1 MRDYKIVVCLN
12 IVSEHSEISIVIPVY
27 RAERI
32 IDELCKRLK
41 QHVSQISEHYEII
54 LIDDCSPDNSWN
66 KISEK
71 ANKDKRIKGYQLS
84 RNFGQHHA
92 ITAGLDQCNGK
103 WIVVMDC
110 DLQDRPEEI
119 VRLHKKAQEG
129 FDIVLS
135 ARKRRKDGFFKR
147 ITSKLFYLFL
157 SALSGL
163 KFNGEIGN
171 FGIYSSQVIEEAKQI
186 REPFR
191 FFVSTIKWLG
201 FKTTSIDV
209 EHDFRFEGKSS
220 YNYKKLFSLAANIII
235 SYSNKPLKILIYI
248 GFTFSIGA
256 IFFIAYNIF
265 LKLTGEITE
274 LGYTSLISSIWLLSG
289 IIIAS
294 MGVLGIYI
302 GKIYDGIKSRPL
314 YVISNKTNN

>member
-12 IVSEHSEISIVIPVY
+12 IVSERSEISIVIPVY

-41 QHVSQISEHYEII
+41 QHLSQISEHYEII

-119 VRLHKKAQEG
+119 VRLHKKAHEHKK
-129 FDIVLS
+129 I
-135 ARKRRKDGFFKR
+135 
-147 ITSKLFYLFL
+147 
-157 SALSGL
+157 
-163 KFNGEIGN
+163 KFHI
-171 FGIYSSQVIEEAKQI
+171 
-186 REPFR
+186 
-191 FFVSTIKWLG
+191 
-201 FKTTSIDV
+201 
-209 EHDFRFEGKSS
+209 
-220 YNYKKLFSLAANIII
+220 
-235 SYSNKPLKILIYI
+235 
-248 GFTFSIGA
+248 
-256 IFFIAYNIF
+256 
-265 LKLTGEITE
+265 
-274 LGYTSLISSIWLLSG
+274 
-289 IIIAS
+289 
-294 MGVLGIYI
+294 
-302 GKIYDGIKSRPL
+302 
-314 YVISNKTNN
+314 